1 MTSFYYYDQNPSGFC
16 FLVQIR
22 AFVIQTSLGLQNLNK
37 KDCDDAIVQIT
48 GKSSYFSIQ
57 KLLWLR
63 LGFLIIH
70 KAKNPDEVVQWI
82 FYGYLVITFEI
93 QKISIYGQ
101 PYPMLYMEI
110 KITTCEF

>member
-1 MTSFYYYDQNPSGFC
+1 MN
-16 FLVQIR
+16 
-22 AFVIQTSLGLQNLNK
+22 
-37 KDCDDAIVQIT
+37 T
-48 GKSSYFSIQ
+48 GKSSHFSIQ

-63 LGFLIIH
+63 FGFLIIH
-70 KAKNPDEVVQWI
+70 KAKKPDEVVQWI

>member
-1 MTSFYYYDQNPSGFC
+1 MQYTVWDKILWVLICGFW
-16 FLVQIR
+16 
-22 AFVIQTSLGLQNLNK
+22 AFSTNLQN
-37 KDCDDAIVQIT
+37 T
-48 GKSSYFSIQ
+48 GKSSHFSIQ

-63 LGFLIIH
+63 FGFLIIH
-70 KAKNPDEVVQWI
+70 KAKKPHEVVQLI

>member
-1 MTSFYYYDQNPSGFC
+1 MTSTPRHASNNLPQP
-16 FLVQIR
+16 VEIQILM
-22 AFVIQTSLGLQNLNK
+22 VWLIY
-37 KDCDDAIVQIT
+37 T
-48 GKSSYFSIQ
+48 GKSSYFSTQ

-63 LGFLIIH
+63 FGFLIIH
-70 KAKNPDEVVQWI
+70 KAKKPDEVVQWI

>member
-1 MTSFYYYDQNPSGFC
+1 MKCLSEVHYWED
-16 FLVQIR
+16 V
-22 AFVIQTSLGLQNLNK
+22 GLWKQF
-37 KDCDDAIVQIT
+37 DRSTDT

-63 LGFLIIH
+63 FGFLIIH
-70 KAKNPDEVVQWI
+70 KAKKPDEVVQWI

>member
-1 MTSFYYYDQNPSGFC
+1 MIYATS
-16 FLVQIR
+16 
-22 AFVIQTSLGLQNLNK
+22 
-37 KDCDDAIVQIT
+37 T

-63 LGFLIIH
+63 FGFLIIH
-70 KAKNPDEVVQWI
+70 KAKKPDEVVQWI